1 MNFINSSLKKIVLN
15 VRKLNKSKFRLLK
28 YVMDFSLKKSKI
40 IKQKFSKKKLSNN
53 EGMKSLTKQKI
64 YLT

>member
-1 MNFINSSLKKIVLN
+1 MNFINSSLKKIALN

-28 YVMDFSLKKSKI
+28 YVMDFSLKKSKT
-40 IKQKFSKKKLSNN
+40 IKQKFSKKKLSNH